1 MGDGAIHL
9 LAPDTRVAAVRSAVA
24 VACTAPRRARTSGA
38 VGFIEV
44 KLRYCI
50 GPRRGFTPL
59 CSWCSLSVP
68 VSVLV
73 MKTVGSILI
82 AIGFSSLERR
92 RKPSRSRKCKSS
104 AHRASPAPARLRR
117 GLGGELCDAVLESD
131 RNPSSATQYSD
142 TGRCT
147 QLALNSSAGT
157 KQIPAATRRGKN
169 DTQSYIYGLAPGEA
183 RPTDGTMAGGR
194 SLSMSDSLGDAVIRQ
209 NMG

>member
-1 MGDGAIHL
+1 MHSPSPRPNFGCGRVHRGE
-9 LAPDTRVAAVRSAVA
+9 APVLHRSSERLHASLFLVFVVRSSVR
-24 VACTAPRRARTSGA
+24 PRHEDGRLNFDCNRLLIARTAS
-38 VGFIEV
+38 
-44 KLRYCI
+44 
-50 GPRRGFTPL
+50 
-59 CSWCSLSVP
+59 
-68 VSVLV
+68 
-73 MKTVGSILI
+73 KTVK
-82 AIGFSSLERR
+82 
-92 RKPSRSRKCKSS
+92 KPEVQSS

-209 NMG
+209 NIG